1 MARSLNKVM
10 LIGYIADEPVIRS
23 TNNGGKVAN
32 VTLVT
37 NERVK
42 NQATNDWGDVPE
54 WHRVVF
60 WNRNADTVESFI
72 HKGSRLYVE
81 GHLKTSSYVDKTG
94 VKRYSTEIVCD
105 NMIMLDSRRDSNG
118 GGDFYAT
125 NQVANV
131 GGDYW
136 GNNNNNNNN
145 RFNGGNNSTYNSY
158 SDGANRASPSQYKGY
173 AGNDYPYQSQDS
185 FAPANQS
192 SFSNDSFASAP
203 APVNQT
209 PFANTS
215 FAPATSSSFAGDN
228 FAPANPG
235 PFASDNFAPASS
247 GATSPSTPTQF
258 PQAPAAP
265 SPVVENGGGDDD
277 IPF

>member
-125 NQVANV
+125 NQAAS
-131 GGDYW
+131 GGGEYW

-145 RFNGGNNSTYNSY
+145 TRFNGGNNRTYNSY
-158 SDGANRASPSQYKGY
+158 SDGANRASPYQSQVY
-173 AGNDYPYQSQDS
+173 AGNDSTYQSQDS

-203 APVNQT
+203 APVNQA

-228 FAPANPG
+228 FAPA
-235 PFASDNFAPASS
+235 SS

-258 PQAPAAP
+258 PQTPAAP